1 MHKDSRTLERNSK
14 KRRKNPP
21 RSIITEFF
29 DNPLY
34 SEKVFN
40 FIKLN
45 QAV

>member
-1 MHKDSRTLERNSK
+1 MHKYSRILERNSK

-21 RSIITEFF
+21 PSIITEFF

-34 SEKVFN
+34 SRKVYN

-45 QAV
+45 QTT